1 MENLVTQKM
10 IESIKWWNYEE
21 IKTKVQQEYDAWHEV
36 AMKKRPILAQYIRDY
51 NVEWDDMKDW
61 ETLRSKSLYTNRN
74 LFISALYKN
83 RPLVTFEWRKQWDSE
98 YADTW
103 NNLLKFDYDELD
115 EDVMTYKK
123 ISNIVDYWI
132 YLAVDEWWDKVT
144 ESPRKRLYSPLCWI
158 PDPYFDMVKW
168 FAFHWFELILTE
180 WEINELYQNTDYM
193 LTDSELKKIRFDILF
208 NINKKLI

>member
-1 MENLVTQKM
+1 MANLVTQKM
-10 IESIKWWNYEE
+10 IESINWWNYEE
-21 IKTKVQQEYDAWHEV
+21 IKTKVQQEYDAWYEV
-36 AMKKRPILAQYIRDY
+36 AMKKRPILAQYIKDY
-51 NVEWDDMKDW
+51 NVEWDNMKDW

-115 EDVMTYKK
+115 EDVMAYKK

-132 YLAVDEWWDKVT
+132 YARGRIIF
-144 ESPRKRLYSPLCWI
+144 PFI
-158 PDPYFDMVKW
+158 
-168 FAFHWFELILTE
+168 
-180 WEINELYQNTDYM
+180 
-193 LTDSELKKIRFDILF
+193 
-208 NINKKLI
+208 